1 MQVNKLELT
10 DEELS
15 VLNNSHFFSVK
26 MSVTRKIIDLFGMLE
41 AELKKELHL
50 SPLAPEQDLNI
61 ATGKIFRGENYLNL
75 PYIVLDYPKLF
86 NTKNVFAF
94 RSMLWW
100 GNGFSFTLH
109 LQGDSWES
117 RKKKIINNLES
128 LRNQGLYI
136 CVNDTPWQY
145 HFEKNNYILLDEFL
159 NQNRREELHQKIF
172 IKISSRLDIT
182 EYAEVIPVAKKTLT
196 SLMKLIS

>member
-1 MQVNKLELT
+1 MQVSKLELT
-10 DEELS
+10 EEELS
-15 VLNNSHFFSVK
+15 VLNDSHFFSVK
-26 MSVTRKIIDLFGMLE
+26 MSVTRKIIDLFGKLE

-50 SPLAPEQDLNI
+50 NPLPAEEDLNVN
-61 ATGKIFRGENYLNL
+61 TGKIFRGENYLNL

-117 RKKKIINNLES
+117 RKVNLIENLES
-128 LRNQGLYI
+128 IKNLGLYI

-145 HFEKNNYILLDEFL
+145 HFEKENYILLDEFL
-159 NQNRREELHQKIF
+159 EQNRREELYDKPF
-172 IKISSRLDIT
+172 IKICSRLDID
-182 EYAEVIPVAKKTLT
+182 EYPEVIRVAKNTLRN
-196 SLMKLIS
+196 LMKLIS